1 MLIFEHGSWR
11 RVVVVEI
18 LGRGLALV
26 VVMVG
31 MMMEKMMITSM
42 ILMMERKKTVD
53 FSGGELLYRR

>member
-18 LGRGLALV
+18 LGRGLAMV

-31 MMMEKMMITSM
+31 MMMETMMITSM